1 VESDSKAP
9 PFYSLLSLGKGGG
22 DSYSWIFT
30 STLVSS
36 QIAEWSMQ
44 GSNAY
49 QFLSVWS
56 DPARVFKIAEK
67 AACRSVFLTIWL
79 CILGA
84 ELTKNTPSDCL
95 SGNFKHL

>member
-56 DPARVFKIAEK
+56 DPARVFIVLYRNWTLTINPVSKIAEK
-67 AACRSVFLTIWL
+67 AACRSVFLTICWVP
-79 CILGA
+79 
-84 ELTKNTPSDCL
+84 N
-95 SGNFKHL
+95 